1 MWSAHKVDGRIA
13 AKNSVKIRAAI
24 RQSVDVKDIVE
35 EYLRTQPAVSD
46 NITQDR
52 ARARAWAMLN
62 VQVDLDP
69 VTAVLRKVYADGYV
83 LGEASARESIANAIK
98 KRDKSLTKADATIDW
113 SKWTPGNRAAA
124 LLLRPRGAFREFLLN
139 AGIVSKAIAKAGYD
153 RIGNSLADSIAAG
166 DSPAKTA
173 KALAD
178 RISDPARALTIA
190 ITEQNRAMSA
200 ASLFTYEE
208 AQIEQVEWNAVEPCD
223 ICEENDGQVVDLG
236 QPFNS
241 GDYQPPAHPNC
252 RCALLPVVLGVVD
265 DPSLGQD
272 YLDSLAY
279 D

>member
-1 MWSAHKVDGRIA
+1 MWSAHKVDGRLA
-13 AKNSVKIRAAI
+13 AKNSVKIRAAL
-24 RQSVDVKDIVE
+24 RQSIDPKDIYE

-62 VQVDLDP
+62 VQINLDP
-69 VTAVLRKVYADGYV
+69 VTAALRKLYAEGYV
-83 LGEASARESIANAIK
+83 LGEASAQEAIEKAIK
-98 KRDKSLTKADATIDW
+98 RRDKSLTKADATIDW
-113 SKWTPGNRAAA
+113 STWKPGNKANA
-124 LLLRPRGAFREFLLN
+124 LLLRPRGAFKKFLDA

-153 RIGNSLADSIAAG
+153 KIGNSIADSIAAG
-166 DSPAKTA
+166 DSPAKAA

-178 RISDPARALTIA
+178 KISDPARALTIA
-190 ITEQNRAMSA
+190 ITELNRATSA
-200 ASLFTYEE
+200 GSLDTYEAAE
-208 AQIEQVEWNAVEPCD
+208 VEEVQWAALEPCD
-223 ICEENDGQVVDLG
+223 ICEQNDGQVVKLG
-236 QPFNS
+236 QPFDS

-252 RCALLPVVLGVVD
+252 RCALLPVIIGFVD

>member
-1 MWSAHKVDGRIA
+1 MWGAHKADGRLA
-13 AKNSVKIRAAI
+13 AKNSVKIRGAI
-24 RQSVDVKDIVE
+24 RQSIDVRDVVE

-62 VQVDLDP
+62 VQVNLDP

-83 LGEASARESIANAIK
+83 LGEASAQESIAKAIR

-113 SKWTPGNRAAA
+113 STWTPGNKAAA
-124 LLLRPRGAFREFLLN
+124 LLLRPRGAFKEFLQN

-153 RIGNSLADSIAAG
+153 RIGNTLADSIAAG

-208 AQIEQVEWNAVEPCD
+208 AEIEQVEWAALEPCD
-223 ICEENDGQVVDLG
+223 ICEVNEGQVVNLG